1 MTLKEFYSITGGDYR
16 NVIDR
21 LDSERIV
28 IKFLRRF
35 SGDVLFEQLEQEIVA
50 GNQKEAFQLAH
61 TFKGAC
67 VNMGLGSLEESTK
80 QLTEALRENLLS
92 QVPSLFEKVK
102 EDYMVVVKAIES
114 LDGI

>member
-1 MTLKEFYSITGGDYR
+1 MTLREFYSITAGDYKD
-16 NVIDR
+16 VIDR
-21 LDSERIV
+21 LDNERIV

-35 SGDVLFEQLEQEIVA
+35 SEDTILGQLEQEIVA

-67 VNMGLGSLEESTK
+67 MNMGVRTLEESVK
-80 QLTEALRENLLS
+80 QLTEALRDKFLPE
-92 QVPSLFEKVK
+92 VPLLFEKVK
-102 EDYMVVVKAIES
+102 EDYRVVVQAIKE